1 MRFDLT
7 VRYALCIPWRIM
19 LTSQD
24 ITRARKRRGMT
35 QSELA
40 EAAGVDLSTV
50 WRWENKSPPSRGT
63 AKVFVERF
71 IAESEAAPAPAETAA

>member
-1 MRFDLT
+1 
-7 VRYALCIPWRIM
+7 
-19 LTSQD
+19 
-24 ITRARKRRGMT
+24 MT